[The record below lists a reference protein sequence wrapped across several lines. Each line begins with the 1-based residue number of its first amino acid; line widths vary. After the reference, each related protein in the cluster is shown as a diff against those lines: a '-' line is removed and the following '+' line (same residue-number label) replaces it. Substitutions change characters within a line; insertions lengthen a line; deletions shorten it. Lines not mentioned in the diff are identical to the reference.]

1 MPKRKVITCDLCG
14 SDDIGD
20 YIVLRAKKQWT
31 RWWYGPEFIRIHI
44 YICENCQ
51 KRIKEAAEYS
61 RKEDETNAA
70 RN

>member
-1 MPKRKVITCDLCG
+1 MPKRKVTTCDLCG
-14 SDDIGD
+14 SDDMGD

-31 RWWYGPEFIRIHI
+31 CWYESGFRRIHI

-51 KRIKEAAEYS
+51 KKIKEAAEYS

>member
-1 MPKRKVITCDLCG
+1 MG
-14 SDDIGD
+14 E

-31 RWWYGPEFIRIHI
+31 CWYESGFRRINI

-51 KRIKEAAEYS
+51 KKIKEAAEYS

>member
-1 MPKRKVITCDLCG
+1 MPKRKVTTCDLCG
-14 SDDIGD
+14 SDDMGD
-20 YIVLRAKKQWT
+20 
-31 RWWYGPEFIRIHI
+31 

-51 KRIKEAAEYS
+51 KKIKEAAEYS